1 MDAPTCEYGR
11 PPGLSKLRSRASA
24 EQGTGQSK
32 SWTREAKPHATGTRN
47 RREEGRDQRR
57 NRGHSMKRANWTG
70 SRAHAR
76 QRRTLGR
83 LLPCPCRPARYAA
96 PPRREGGQAH
106 QQFQQAQRGLP
117 QNNKCK
123 TDECGGG
130 AGGLLFPPRSLSAQ
144 PGCREQRMM
153 TSTFARRAGRLGLAG
168 NNE

>member
-106 QQFQQAQRGLP
+106 QQFQQAQRLATKQQV
-117 QNNKCK
+117 QNRRM
-123 TDECGGG
+123 GGG
-130 AGGLLFPPRSLSAQ
+130 RKGSAV
-144 PGCREQRMM
+144 PTPLAVGTTSCREQRMM

>member
-106 QQFQQAQRGLP
+106 QQFQQAQRLAH
-117 QNNKCK
+117 K
-123 TDECGGG
+123 TTSAKPTNGGG
-130 AGGLLFPPRSLSAQ
+130 VQGVCCSHPARCAQ